1 MRCCPHLELESC
13 VALKEVA
20 VVHDE
25 TLVRLSVQTD
35 GLDVAV
41 GARHMGCQHRE
52 GPLRVLQS
60 EFAEERKLFAEE
72 QARGRKVGHYT
83 CNTSMRDDLDGY
95 DAFITNLKGCAIGVR
110 TADCIPVLL
119 YDPKN
124 AAVAAIHSGWKGTLN
139 RISQKTIFKMKEL
152 FGTVPADLKAVI
164 GPGICRKCFQVGEEV
179 VNYFKG
185 NGIDIEPIYFWDG
198 PKQEGMKGG
207 HHLDLIEENRL
218 LLVECGVPADSIQVS
233 GICTY
238 EDTRFY
244 SARREGRECG
254 RIINSIKLL

>member
-1 MRCCPHLELESC
+1 MLFHKAFFITF
-13 VALKEVA
+13 VIVNIQ
-20 VVHDE
+20 VM
-25 TLVRLSVQTD
+25 D
-35 GLDVAV
+35 GLLSYSMGSGVEAFSSMRDAV
-41 GARHMGCQHRE
+41 LPYHVVTGHQVHGTKIAVITDPE
-52 GPLRVLQS
+52 
-60 EFAEERKLFAEE
+60 
-72 QARGRKVGHYT
+72 VG
-83 CNTSMRDDLDGY
+83 RDDLDGY

-152 FGTVPADLKAVI
+152 FGTVPANLKAVI